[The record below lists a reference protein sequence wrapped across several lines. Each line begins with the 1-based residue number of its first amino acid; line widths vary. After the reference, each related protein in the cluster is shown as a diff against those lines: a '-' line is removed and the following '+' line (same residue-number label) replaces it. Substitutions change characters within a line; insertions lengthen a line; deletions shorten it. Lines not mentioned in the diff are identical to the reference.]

1 MVPVSVSGA
10 IVGVLVALFGAAPES
25 PLQVTAPTCP
35 AIDPAEVQRLVVLE
49 LVAVTQ
55 EIREG
60 PPLRVELGCA
70 RSNVLT
76 IAVTDPLT
84 SKTLERTIPAPADEP
99 GQERVVALA
108 IAQLFAASWLELL
121 LPEAARE
128 QDDPPVVLAD
138 PGTPNAAVRA
148 ATDFAAAQATPPFS
162 PRAELATGVGVRGR
176 SIEALPFPALHVD
189 AEVRGWLSPS
199 VGLIGRIG
207 FDYGNANRDA
217 GQVRGLAVMAGGGLG
232 WRWRPREFVGMG
244 GSATLS
250 GGWARVAGRPGRG
263 DVSGAVN
270 QGGTG
275 EVAVAIGPRVFARRF
290 RLDVDAEAGGMLRT
304 PEGLVEDAPSVT
316 MGGIWVGA
324 VLRLGVDISPP
335 P

>member
-1 MVPVSVSGA
+1 MTGSIA
-10 IVGVLVALFGAAPES
+10 TLALVAVLGE
-25 PLQVTAPTCP
+25 PLRVTAPTCP

-60 PPLRVELGCA
+60 PPLRVDLGCTPEA
-70 RSNVLT
+70 NTLT
-76 IAVTDPLT
+76 ITVTDPLT
-84 SKTLERTIPAPADEP
+84 SKTLERAIPAPPDEP

-128 QDDPPVVLAD
+128 QEDPPVVPVEA
-138 PGTPNAAVRA
+138 GTPSAAVRA
-148 ATDFAAAQATPPFS
+148 ATDFAEAEVTPPYA

-176 SIEALPFPALHVD
+176 SIEALPFAAVHVD
-189 AEVRGWLSPS
+189 VEVRGWLSPS
-199 VGLIGRIG
+199 VGLIGRLG

-217 GQVRGLAVMAGGGLG
+217 GQVRGMAVLAGGGLG
-232 WRWRPREFVGMG
+232 WRWRPREYVGLG

-250 GGWARVAGRPGRG
+250 GGWARVAGRPGRDG
-263 DVSGAVN
+263 VTAAAN

-316 MGGIWVGA
+316 MGGLWVGA
-324 VLRLGVDISPP
+324 VLRLGVDISRG
-335 P
+335 